1 MSEGARH
8 DMGVMIKSIST
19 LDWQNDSIRKLQLR
33 RVSLSKFV
41 KRDAR
46 SEQLNPQDNSILTG
60 IDFQAKGRQRTKS
73 LSALYPPT
81 KPSKPKKHHG
91 SGDEPLW
98 VSVMG
103 GAGLFVGIVT
113 IWILA

>member
-1 MSEGARH
+1 MSEGVRH
-8 DMGVMIKSIST
+8 DMGVMIKNIST
-19 LDWQNDSIRKLQLR
+19 LDWQNESIRKLQLR

-46 SEQLNPQDNSILTG
+46 SEQLNPQDNSILRG
-60 IDFQAKGRQRTKS
+60 IDFQAKSRQKTKS
-73 LSALYPPT
+73 RSALYSPT
-81 KPSKPKKHHG
+81 KPSKPKNHHG

-103 GAGLFVGIVT
+103 GAGLFLGIIT

>member
-1 MSEGARH
+1 
-8 DMGVMIKSIST
+8 MGVMIKSIST

-41 KRDAR
+41 RSHAG

-60 IDFQAKGRQRTKS
+60 INFQAKGRQSTKS

-81 KPSKPKKHHG
+81 KPWKPKKHHG

-103 GAGLFVGIVT
+103 GAGLFLGIVT

>member
-1 MSEGARH
+1 MSEGGGH

-19 LDWQNDSIRKLQLR
+19 LDWQNESIRKLQLR

-46 SEQLNPQDNSILTG
+46 SEQLNPQDNSILRG
-60 IDFQAKGRQRTKS
+60 IDFQARGRQRTKS
-73 LSALYPPT
+73 RLPLDPPT
-81 KPSKPKKHHG
+81 EPSKPKKHHG
-91 SGDEPLW
+91 SSDEPLW

-103 GAGLFVGIVT
+103 GAGLFLGIVT
-113 IWILA
+113 IWILS

>member
-8 DMGVMIKSIST
+8 DMGVMIKSIAT
-19 LDWQNDSIRKLQLR
+19 LEWQNESIRKLQLR

-41 KRDAR
+41 RSHAG
-46 SEQLNPQDNSILTG
+46 SEQSNPQDNSILRG
-60 IDFQAKGRQRTKS
+60 VDFQAKGRQRTKS
-73 LSALYPPT
+73 RPALYPPT

-103 GAGLFVGIVT
+103 GAGLFLGIVT

>member
-41 KRDAR
+41 RSHAG

-73 LSALYPPT
+73 LSALYLPT

-103 GAGLFVGIVT
+103 GAGLFLGIVT